1 MPKYSKEVKAI
12 SAAHLKLLL
21 KQTGIQKQELAKVA
35 GRSAQTVSAMV
46 KGTAPVTEGTARAIN
61 ARYPDYS
68 VRWLMGLDE
77 HPNGRAEFVARVNQM
92 NREGKLMDEGFYAL
106 ATLMGYSVVAAITPT
121 ETKDGHVD
129 VEEVVNSIKAGY
141 IVTRDKDSTRISFD
155 EMHDLQNEIADFV
168 DFKLG
173 RLFKERG

>member
-1 MPKYSKEVKAI
+1 MAKYTDELKAV
-12 SAAHLKLLL
+12 SAAHLKSLLE
-21 KQTGIQKQELAKVA
+21 QTGISQKELADYA
-35 GRSAQTVSAMV
+35 GRSETYVSYMV
-46 KGTAPVTEGTARAIN
+46 NGTSPVTERTARAIHEHF
-61 ARYPDYS
+61 PDYS

-77 HPNGRAEFVARVNQM
+77 HPNGRAEFVARINQM
-92 NREGKLMDEGFYAL
+92 NREGELMGEGFYAL
-106 ATLMGYSVVAAITPT
+106 ATLMGYSVVAAMPPT
-121 ETKDGHVD
+121 ETKDGRVF

-141 IVTRDKDSTRISFD
+141 IVKRGKETTRLSFD